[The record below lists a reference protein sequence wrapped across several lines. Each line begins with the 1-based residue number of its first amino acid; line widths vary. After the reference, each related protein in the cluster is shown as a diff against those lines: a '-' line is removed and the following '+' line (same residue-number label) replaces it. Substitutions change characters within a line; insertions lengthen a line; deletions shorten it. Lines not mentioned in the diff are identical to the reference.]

1 MTDVELRI
9 TADLDSATK
18 EVAGF
23 RKEYA
28 EMVRSV
34 EKPLRQVNATR
45 SLEKD
50 LAATGKS
57 VRDTKNLLSE
67 LQAELIRTE
76 SPSKKLTQSYRDAT
90 SELNRLIRTEA
101 RQAVELDRMR
111 ASLTG
116 AGVDTSNLLQEQRRL
131 NDELNKGL
139 SAGRKDA
146 AALSLRQRAA
156 ALAQVTREQRLA
168 NIETAKA
175 DLGVNRYR
183 ALDAQLSRTRA
194 QFQLLRVSGSLTN
207 KELSVAQQV
216 LTQRVKETQQAM
228 RELAGE
234 QDRLDSSD
242 SGFGGLGTISAIG
255 AAYTTVR
262 AIQSIT
268 EQADAYNLMN
278 ARLKLA
284 TESENEFNIAQ
295 AELQRI
301 AKDTKAPIE
310 SLVTLYARISKPL
323 KEAGRTQEDV
333 LSVTEAVSK
342 SFRISGASAE
352 EAQNGV
358 IQFAQALG
366 AGALRGDEFNSVAEQ
381 APRLMQAL
389 ADSIGVPVGALK
401 DMAAQGELTASVV
414 TDALVSQ
421 LETLRAEAETLP
433 DTVGGAMVALSDQ
446 LTRALGQTDMKP
458 LIDALDELGET
469 LSDPVVVENLV
480 ILAGAL
486 VSLATTATEGGSQIV
501 DFGKRLAFIAAN
513 SRGLTSE
520 LDKVDQQI
528 KDIDRSLSGTG
539 FSTTIDGLLYSK
551 EELEGKRAAL
561 VAFRQ
566 TMVEQQSGMYQ
577 EIEFLADVAAETAKQ
592 VRADDVRSYSQYIGE
607 LKALQ
612 GKQVADVKAK
622 SKALVAEEKKAQ
634 QELTKIRAER
644 LKIEQRYEEAL
655 AGIGGSGEASYGA
668 ANALKVSA
676 KQALARGDIATAQ
689 SQAQAALKVI
699 QDLAQAGENTYG
711 FEGFINE
718 LKGIELAANDI
729 EQSNAEQKIKGI
741 KDQVDALAEDAK
753 KLKDMPVS
761 VKSDEASIEAV
772 RSQIQQLAEDL
783 GKTEIVIPVRVQ
795 HPDGPIVKDVAPYSG
810 DYVLPNLVPP
820 GYASGGLLRG
830 PGSGTSDSILM
841 YGSNGEFMQPE
852 ASVRY
857 YGRDFME
864 AIRKRMLPR
873 YAQGGLIGQSYSPS
887 IPAINP
893 SLMSQSAGQGGDWGT
908 LLVDLG
914 GGAHPVSMPRGVASE
929 LREVARKVGKTRP
942 ARR

>member
-76 SPSKKLTQSYRDAT
+76 NPSKKLTQSYRDAT

-101 RQAVELDRMR
+101 RQATELDRMR

-116 AGVDTSNLLQEQRRL
+116 AGVDTTNLLQEQRRL

-146 AALSLRQRAA
+146 ATLSLRQRAA

-168 NIETAKA
+168 NIEAAKA
-175 DLGVNRYR
+175 DLGVSRYR
-183 ALDAQLSRTRA
+183 ALEAQLSRTRS
-194 QFQLLRVSGSLTN
+194 QFQLLRVSGALTN
-207 KELSVAQQV
+207 KELAVAQQV
-216 LTQRVKETQQAM
+216 LTRRVKETQQAM

-234 QDRLDSSD
+234 QDRLDSGD
-242 SGFGGLGTISAIG
+242 SGLGNIGTIG
-255 AAYTTVR
+255 AAYVTVR
-262 AIQSIT
+262 TIQSIT

-284 TESENEFNIAQ
+284 TESEYEFNIAQ

-310 SLVTLYARISKPL
+310 SLITLYTRISRPL
-323 KEAGRTQEDV
+323 KEAGRSQEDI

-421 LETLRAEAETLP
+421 LETLRTEAETLP
-433 DTVGGAMVALSDQ
+433 DTVGGALIALSDQ
-446 LTRALGQTDMKP
+446 LTRAVGQTDMNP
-458 LIDALDELGET
+458 LIDAIDELAET
-469 LSDPVVVENLV
+469 LSDPVVIENLV

-486 VSLATTATEGGSQIV
+486 VTLATTATEGGSQIV

-513 SRGLTSE
+513 SRGLTTE

-528 KDIDRSLSGTG
+528 KDLDRSLSGTG

-551 EELEGKRAAL
+551 EELEAKRAAL

-566 TMVEQQSGMYQ
+566 SMIEQQTGMYQ
-577 EIEFLADVAAETAKQ
+577 ELEFLADVAAETAKQ
-592 VRADDVRSYSQYIGE
+592 VRTDEIKSYSQYIGE
-607 LKALQ
+607 LKELQ

-622 SKALVAEEKKAQ
+622 SKALLSEEKKAQ
-634 QELTKIRAER
+634 QELAKVRADR
-644 LKIEQRYEEAL
+644 LKIEQRYQEAL
-655 AGIGGSGEASYGA
+655 AGIGGDGEASYGA

-676 KQALARGDIATAQ
+676 RQALANGDIATAQ
-689 SQAQAALKVI
+689 SQAQAALKMI

-718 LKGIELAANDI
+718 LQGIELAANDI
-729 EQSNAEQKIKGI
+729 EQSNAELKIKGI
-741 KDQVDALAEDAK
+741 KEQVAALAEDAK

-761 VKSDEASIEAV
+761 VKTDEASIEAV
-772 RSQIQQLAEDL
+772 RSQIQQLAADL
-783 GKTEIVIPVRVQ
+783 GNTEIVIPVRVQ

-810 DYVLPNLVPP
+810 DYVVPNLSPP
-820 GYASGGLLRG
+820 GFATGGLLRG

-864 AIRKRMLPR
+864 AVRKRMLPR
-873 YAQGGLIGQSYSPS
+873 YAQGGLIGQSYTPS
-887 IPAINP
+887 IPALNP
-893 SLMSQSAGQGGDWGT
+893 ALGSQAAGQSGDWGT

-914 GGAHPVSMPRGVASE
+914 GGAQPVFMPRGVASE

-942 ARR
+942 TRR